1 MAPLIQ
7 SIIDIVDRRLE
18 QMAETRSLVP
28 FKPILDRVLVQEIKH
43 EENRVVAAGAD
54 GKEIVQSQHFQK
66 QSDRGVVVAVGD
78 GIAMGG
84 VFLEIPLQ
92 LGQVVIMGEY
102 GREQIYLKPEDE
114 FSTDKRLP
122 RYFLMR
128 CADIKGVDLRYV
140 NQAKLAEM
148 PVEAN
153 A

>member
-1 MAPLIQ
+1 MAL
-7 SIIDIVDRRLE
+7 SITPE
-18 QMAETRSLVP
+18 TEAMAETRSLVP
-28 FKPILDRVLVQEIKH
+28 FKPILDRVLIQEIKH
-43 EENRVVAAGAD
+43 EESRVVAATAD

-66 QSDRGVVVAVGD
+66 ESDRGIIVAVGD

-92 LGQVVIMGEY
+92 LGQVVVMGVY

-128 CADIKGVDLRYV
+128 CADIKGIDLRYV
-140 NQAKLAEM
+140 NQSQLQDMAVVAS
-148 PVEAN
+148 A
-153 A
+153 